1 MDLRPSRSRRYR
13 ARKVERKGRQP
24 SLTVVVVNFNSG
36 DYLTSCIRSLL
47 QSTQERLAI
56 TVVDNASNDNSLQEV
71 ENRFPQV
78 HIIRNQSNLG
88 YSSAA
93 NLGFSRAKTK
103 FVALINPDA
112 FVDSKCLEGLVRA
125 AEHHPEAAFFQPK
138 ILLIE
143 NPHVLNSAGNM
154 IHVAGFGVC
163 RGVGMRDDEQ
173 FNVETEVNYASGACL
188 LARMQAIREIGPLD
202 EAFLAYGEDKDWGW
216 RALMKGWCSIYVP
229 SSTVLHKWSPTLRAE
244 KFYLLEFERNFSVLK
259 NYSKRTLAL
268 ISLPLLMT
276 EVAVLLYACV
286 KGLLREKIHTYADL
300 VTLRHTI
307 AEKRAQIQR
316 DRLVPDG
323 ILVRRF
329 VLELNHPYISSA
341 GTVFNRI
348 VSLLLKGVQASV

>member
-1 MDLRPSRSRRYR
+1 
-13 ARKVERKGRQP
+13 
-24 SLTVVVVNFNSG
+24 VVVVNFNSG
-36 DYLTSCIRSLL
+36 DYLTSCIGSLL
-47 QSTQERLAI
+47 HSTQEKLAI
-56 TVVDNASNDNSLQEV
+56 TVVDNASNDDSLKDV

-78 HIIRNQSNLG
+78 RIIRNQSNLG

-93 NLGFSRAKTK
+93 NLGFSRAKSK
-103 FVALINPDA
+103 FVALINPDT
-112 FVDSKCLEGLVRA
+112 FVDSRSLEGLVRA
-125 AEHHPEAAFFQPK
+125 AERHPEGAFFQPK

-163 RGVGMRDDEQ
+163 RGIGMHDNEQ

-202 EAFLAYGEDKDWGW
+202 ETFLAYGEDKDWGW

-229 SSTVLHKWSPTLRAE
+229 SSTVLHKWSPTLGASAE

-268 ISLPLLMT
+268 ISLLLLMT
-276 EVAVLLYACV
+276 EVSVLLYACV
-286 KGLLREKIHTYADL
+286 KGWLREKIHTYTDL
-300 VTLRHTI
+300 VALRHTI
-307 AEKRAQIQR
+307 AVKRAQIQR

-323 ILVRRF
+323 ILLGRF
-329 VLELNHPYISSA
+329 VLELNHPYIGSA
-341 GTVFNRI
+341 GSVFNRI
-348 VSLLLKGVQASV
+348 VSLLLKGVQASI